1 MWFHAIR
8 TEEPVRA
15 ETPPAVVR
23 ESPSRVKLRR
33 FLANFKEVFSRGS
46 TVFGGVLIVLMLGM
60 AIFAPLIV
68 DENPRGAYQM
78 PRDLSAVA
86 APPGTEGHPLGTTRL
101 GGDVLYGV
109 VWGARLSLLL
119 SIYVVTGAVIIGLIV
134 GSTAGIIGGKV
145 DAFMMRVVDIFLSIP
160 TLVFPLAIAAILG
173 PSFIN
178 IVVAL
183 AVIMWARYARI
194 IRSQILQVREED
206 YVDAARVIGERRF
219 GIIRSRILS
228 VREEEY
234 VEAARAIGDS
244 RWGIIRKDI
253 LPNSFSPVAVQATL
267 DMGHAVLLG
276 ATLAFIGLAVAGQ
289 AEWGT
294 LVSEGQ
300 ADIVA
305 GRWWTSTFPGL
316 MVFLWA
322 LSFNLVGDGLRD
334 VLDPRTESR

>member
-1 MWFHAIR
+1 MWFHA
-8 TEEPVRA
+8 VHA
-15 ETPPAVVR
+15 ETAPRVLRDTPFRVR
-23 ESPSRVKLRR
+23 TRR
-33 FLANFKEVFSRGS
+33 LWGTTVEAFSRGS
-46 TVFGGVLIVLMLGM
+46 TAVGATLILLMLAM

-68 DENPRGAYQM
+68 PENPRDAFQM

-86 APPGTEGHPLGTTRL
+86 VPPGSPGHVLGTTRM

-109 VWGARLSLLL
+109 VWGARLSLQL
-119 SIYVVTGAVIIGLIV
+119 SIYVVGGAVLIGLIV
-134 GSTAGIIGGKV
+134 GCTAGIVGGKV
-145 DAFMMRVVDIFLSIP
+145 DAFLMRIVDIFLAIP
-160 TLVFPLAIAAILG
+160 ALIFPLAIAAILG

-183 AVIMWARYARI
+183 AVIMWARYARL

-206 YVDAARVIGERRF
+206 YVDAARVVGDSKF
-219 GIIRSRILS
+219 GIIRR
-228 VREEEY
+228 
-234 VEAARAIGDS
+234 
-244 RWGIIRKDI
+244 DI
-253 LPNSFSPVAVQATL
+253 LPNSFTPVAVQATL
-267 DMGHAVLLG
+267 DMGHAVLFG
-276 ATLAFIGLAVAGQ
+276 ATLAFIGLSVAGQ

-300 ADIVA
+300 ADIIA

-334 VLDPRTESR
+334 VLDPRTEGR

>member
-1 MWFHAIR
+1 MSIETVHVETA
-8 TEEPVRA
+8 PPPQVLH
-15 ETPPAVVR
+15 ETPFKVR
-23 ESPSRVKLRR
+23 TRR
-33 FLANFKEVFSRGS
+33 LWSTTKDVFSRGS
-46 TVFGGVLIVLMLGM
+46 TRVGAIIIFVLIGM
-60 AIFAPLIV
+60 AIFAPLLV
-68 DENPRGAYQM
+68 PENPRGAYQM

-86 APPGTEGHPLGTTRL
+86 VPPGTEGHPLGTTRL

-119 SIYVVTGAVIIGLIV
+119 SLYVVAGAVFIGLIV
-134 GSTAGIIGGKV
+134 GCTAGIIGGKV
-145 DAFMMRVVDIFLSIP
+145 DAFLMRVVDVFLSIP
-160 TLVFPLAIAAILG
+160 ALIFPLAIAAVLG

-206 YVDAARVIGERRF
+206 YVDAARAIGDSKF
-219 GIIRSRILS
+219 GIIRR
-228 VREEEY
+228 
-234 VEAARAIGDS
+234 
-244 RWGIIRKDI
+244 DI
-253 LPNSFSPVAVQATL
+253 LPNSITPVAVQATL
-267 DMGHAVLLG
+267 DMGHALLLG
-276 ATLAFIGLAVAGQ
+276 ATLAFIGLSVAGQ

-305 GRWWTSTFPGL
+305 GRWWTSTIPGL

-334 VLDPRTESR
+334 VLDPRTELR